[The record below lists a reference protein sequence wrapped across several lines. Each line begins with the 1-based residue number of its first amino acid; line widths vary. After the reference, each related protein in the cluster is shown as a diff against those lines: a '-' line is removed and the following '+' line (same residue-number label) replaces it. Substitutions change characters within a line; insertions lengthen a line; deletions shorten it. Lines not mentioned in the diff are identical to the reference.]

1 MEGLPVY
8 CIENTAIGRGC
19 QQSNQTIKR
28 QSPAS
33 RGGDARADRVGT
45 RGRVVS
51 SDMAGLPYCEARGD
65 SRGEVSRDS
74 RPAASHGQGDH
85 HGISGRYHE
94 HCPGATLAIGPSGVW
109 RRRLGREG
117 GRAMMSRNWS
127 GAVMV
132 MCGLIVAVAADGS
145 MVEAPQ
151 WKKADDEDDDQ
162 AQLTAERTEGNV
174 EGGAPRL

>member
-1 MEGLPVY
+1 
-8 CIENTAIGRGC
+8 
-19 QQSNQTIKR
+19 
-28 QSPAS
+28 
-33 RGGDARADRVGT
+33 
-45 RGRVVS
+45 
-51 SDMAGLPYCEARGD
+51 
-65 SRGEVSRDS
+65 
-74 RPAASHGQGDH
+74 
-85 HGISGRYHE
+85 
-94 HCPGATLAIGPSGVW
+94 
-109 RRRLGREG
+109 
-117 GRAMMSRNWS
+117 MMSRNWS